1 MFEAITTTAN
11 AVTNQV
17 GKNFLPTADPTVRP
31 LGLSMRFTVQVNG
44 IDLGRWMSCKGLQ
57 ADFKPQRFR
66 EQGNPSFEKIL
77 FGEVSYPPV
86 KLERAMSKADS
97 AVLQSWLR
105 AELRSWLVSEP
116 TYPGGSASI
125 TLLDTAGEQ
134 VYTWN
139 LRGVYPSAWIG
150 PSLVASQSGVAI
162 ETLELA
168 HEGFL

>member
-1 MFEAITTTAN
+1 MFEPFTTTAK

-31 LGLSMRFTVQVNG
+31 LGLAMRFTVEVNG
-44 IDLGRWMSCKGLQ
+44 VDLGRWMSCKGLQ

-66 EQGNPSFEKIL
+66 EQGNPSFDKIL
-77 FGEVSYPPV
+77 FGEVSYPPI
-86 KLERAMSKADS
+86 KLERAMSKVDS
-97 AVLQSWLR
+97 GLLQTWLR
-105 AELRSWLVSEP
+105 TELRSWLVSET
-116 TYPGGSASI
+116 TYAGGGASI
-125 TLLDTAGEQ
+125 TLLDTAGEP
-134 VYTWN
+134 VYTWK

-150 PSLVASQSGVAI
+150 PSLVANQSAVAI